1 VTTGDVD
8 AAESVEKS
16 FARGDDAAL
25 AVAYER
31 WGGLVYS
38 LALRCLGDREDA
50 GDVTQQVFVQ
60 AWRSR
65 ERYSPGTAPLSA
77 WLVGI
82 ARHVIADQHAAR
94 ARASSIT
101 SRFGA
106 QYTPTTEESDVDAVA
121 DRLLLATEL
130 NGLPDTPREVMRL
143 AFFDGLTHAQIALQ
157 LDLPLGTVKSHVRR
171 SLERLRSR
179 LEGHRDIR

>member
-1 VTTGDVD
+1 VTTGDAD

-16 FARGDDAAL
+16 FARGDDSAL
-25 AVAYER
+25 ASAYER

-38 LALRCLGDREDA
+38 LALRCLGDHEDA
-50 GDVTQQVFVQ
+50 GDVTQQVFVL

-65 ERYSPGTAPLSA
+65 ERCSPGTAPLAA

-94 ARASSIT
+94 ARAHSIT
-101 SRFGA
+101 SRVGA
-106 QYTPTTEESDVDAVA
+106 QYMPETKESDVDAVA
-121 DRLLLATEL
+121 DRLLLAAEL
-130 NGLPDTPREVMRL
+130 DGLPETPREVMRL
-143 AFFDGLTHAQIALQ
+143 AFFDDLTHAEIASH

-179 LEGHRDIR
+179 LEGHRDVR